1 MTSNPQ
7 TFNLLLVKNEDSTAK
22 LVDLTH
28 SEAARQELKGLN
40 ISTALPH
47 EVLERF
53 KKSELDRTAS
63 ISAILFTDTAE
74 HYMTDFIDYTENRHY
89 PLPVFYL
96 GHAEGADQTLES
108 PLNKRLEQHGVRSF
122 LRAEIESGAFVAEI
136 YHCILWTDYIL
147 RRWKREQFSSIA
159 KGARYYSHEIRNP
172 LTNIDIS
179 VSELRVEG
187 HNSASNQRSFIHF
200 IEKNSRRINELLGTV
215 LQNTRTE
222 DLYIETV
229 SLDELIDSVITA
241 CSYRFPAIT
250 IRFKEHLGAIVRG
263 DEEKLGAA
271 FYHLIVN
278 AAEACHA
285 QKGLIDV
292 RIALKGESINISI
305 SDNGMGISLEDS
317 AFIFEPFYTTKTKSA
332 GLGLSAADDIIN
344 RHQGSIS
351 FRTNPRGGMSFFI
364 SLPVDSDLSR

>member
-1 MTSNPQ
+1 MTGDPQ
-7 TFNLLLVKNEDSTAK
+7 TFNLLLVTNEDSTAN
-22 LVDLTH
+22 LVNLTH
-28 SEAARQELKGLN
+28 SAATRQELKGLE
-40 ISTALPH
+40 ISAALPH
-47 EVLERF
+47 EVLDRF
-53 KKSELDRTAS
+53 KNSERDKATL
-63 ISAILFTDTAE
+63 ISAIFFNSTAE
-74 HYMTDFIDYTENRHY
+74 HYITDFIDYTENRHY
-89 PLPVFYL
+89 LLPVFYFE
-96 GHAEGADQTLES
+96 HAEGAEQTLDS
-108 PLNKRLEQHGVRSF
+108 PLNKRFEKQGVRSF
-122 LRAEIESGAFVAEI
+122 LRADIDSGAFVAEI

-179 VSELRVEG
+179 SSELRVEA
-187 HNSASNQRSFIHF
+187 HNSASNQGSFIHF

-215 LQNTRTE
+215 LQNTMTE

-229 SLDELIDSVITA
+229 SLDELLDSVITA

-250 IRFKEHLGAIVRG
+250 IRFKEHSGAVVRG

-285 QKGLIDV
+285 QNGFIDL
-292 RIALKGESINISI
+292 RITPKGESINISI
-305 SDNGMGISLEDS
+305 TDNGMGISLEDS

-332 GLGLSAADDIIN
+332 GLGLSAAEDIIH
-344 RHQGSIS
+344 RHKGTIS
-351 FRTNPRGGMSFFI
+351 FRNNPLGGTSFFI
-364 SLPVDSDLSR
+364 SLPVNSDNGR